1 MQRKFYIL
9 VLMLLIQSP
18 LIFGQ
23 SQTRLDIA
31 LRHIEQNAEKWNL
44 TTSDYANLQISSEA
58 TSKSGITY
66 VYLNQTHDNIP
77 IRNAMMT
84 LVINREGKVV
94 SDMHNFVADA
104 KSKVNKKAPTIT
116 AENAILQSAN
126 HLGVS
131 VKGKPILKSRSDNG
145 KLTFEIPE
153 LTKSSIPAE
162 LKYDMVDNKLVL
174 VWNLNLDMKSSADY
188 WDINIDATKG
198 SFVSKA
204 NFTTYCQHHKDAFA
218 KHDKCA
224 INTFKNIN
232 KKTQRVSQVL
242 ANRAAAT
249 YNVYALPVESP
260 NHGQRSLVSDD
271 KYLAFSPFGWH
282 DTDGA
287 DGAEFTIT
295 RGNNVYAYQDKD
307 DDDDADGT
315 PTEGGAALN
324 FDFPIDLNQDSRE
337 FADAAVTNLFYMVNM
352 MHDISASLG
361 FTEQFGNF
369 QQRNYSGAGDGQDY
383 VLAQA
388 FDGIELHEAG
398 QTDPP
403 KVNNANFST
412 PTDGFNGRMQMF
424 FWENSGGA
432 VSIDSPQSIEGFIS
446 EYGAASFGRVIPN
459 ATETAIIGNVAIAKD
474 ATTNPT
480 LGCNAFTNV
489 SEITGKIALID
500 RGVCEFGRKV
510 LNAQNAGAIA
520 ALVCNISGVNGGNG
534 EEILGMAAGVV
545 GATVTI
551 PSVFLKKSD
560 CDKIRLAIAN
570 GETVQMTFQERER
583 MGAEYLDGALD
594 NGIIAHEFGHGIS
607 TRLTGGRLN
616 SACLNNDE
624 QMGEGWSDYFSL
636 ITTHEEGDKGSDA
649 RGIGTFAA
657 AQQPTGSGIR
667 RYPYSTDMTIN
678 PQTYDDI
685 KGTTAPHPLG
695 EVWTCM
701 LWDMYWG
708 FIDKY
713 GVDLDWNNTESGNYK
728 AAFLVIEGMKMQPC
742 NPNFITGRDA
752 ILRADSIHFNKAN
765 QKIIWESF
773 ARRGLGYFADGGL
786 TTDRNDGTENFDVLP
801 TLIEKLK
808 ITKTATASVDA
819 GGEIDVE
826 INTIN
831 HIPSRQNNVIVTD
844 ELPNGVSYVAGSG
857 SIEPEISGNVLT
869 FSLGNLEYEQRNKI
883 TYKTKTNSTNKST
896 RLAFDNFDNDLTWDI
911 QKNRGS
917 EDWLPNYDIY
927 RSPEVSWHVINVV
940 NETDA
945 LLISTPFTITGTNP
959 AMRFWHKY
967 NTQSGFDGG
976 FLEVIVDGGI
986 PQVVDKSK
994 FFRNAYNS
1002 EIAYATL
1009 AVPALSGFT
1018 GYSGEEWTDSYVDLS
1033 EYIGKTVS
1041 FQFRFA
1047 TDATIAPDADFTGWI
1062 IDDFELLDIFK
1073 YSSQACISAED
1084 GQGEET
1090 CTQAIETVIN
1100 SDGTVSTEDSNN
1112 DYFGVTLTPNPAEDY
1127 VIISASSPYNVTANV
1142 EITNI
1147 DGRLI
1152 YTSLMKIDGKEER
1165 MTLRTN
1171 NLPGGVYLVKI
1182 QSGKNFSIKKLVIK

>member
-18 LIFGQ
+18 MIFGQ

-31 LRHIEQNAEKWNL
+31 LRHLEQNAKKWNL

-66 VYLNQTHDNIP
+66 VYLNQTHENIP

-84 LVINREGKVV
+84 LVINKEGKVL

-104 KSKVNKKAPTIT
+104 KSKINKKS
-116 AENAILQSAN
+116 NAISAEKAILKSAE

-131 VKGKPILKSRSDNG
+131 VRSNPVLKSRSDNG
-145 KLTFEIPE
+145 KLTFDMPE
-153 LTKSSIPAE
+153 FTKSSIPAE
-162 LKYDMVDNKLVL
+162 LKYDLVGNKLVL

-188 WDINIDATKG
+188 WDINVDATTG
-198 SFVSKA
+198 NFVSKA

-260 NHGQRSLVSDD
+260 IHGGRSLVSDD
-271 KYLAFSPFGWH
+271 QYLDFSPFGWH

-295 RGNNVYAYQDKD
+295 RGNNVHAYQDKND
-307 DDDDADGT
+307 DDDVDGI
-315 PTEGGAALN
+315 PTDGGAALN

-337 FADAAVTNLFYMVNM
+337 FADAAVSNLFYMVNM

-361 FTEQFGNF
+361 FTEEFGNF
-369 QQRNYSGAGDGQDY
+369 QQKNYSGSADGQDY

-432 VSIDSPQSIEGFIS
+432 VSIDAPQSIEGFIS
-446 EYGAASFGRVIPN
+446 EYGAASFGKVIPN
-459 ATETAIIGNVAIAKD
+459 ASEEPIIGNVAIAND
-474 ATTNPT
+474 GSTSPT
-480 LGCNAFTNV
+480 LGCNTFTN
-489 SEITGKIALID
+489 TADMAGKIALID
-500 RGVCEFGRKV
+500 RGVCEFGKKV

-534 EEILGMAAGVV
+534 EEVLGMAAGAV
-545 GATVTI
+545 GTSVSI

-560 CDKIRLAIAN
+560 CDKIRFALTN

-636 ITTHEEGDKGSDA
+636 ITTHEEGDQGSDA

-657 AQQPTGSGIR
+657 AQPSTGSGIR
-667 RYPYSTDMTIN
+667 RYPYSTDMSVN
-678 PQTYDDI
+678 PQTFDDI

-742 NPNFITGRDA
+742 SPGFIAGRDA

-765 QKIIWESF
+765 QKTIWEAF
-773 ARRGLGYFADGGL
+773 ARRGLGYFAEGGL

-801 TLIEKLK
+801 TLIETLK
-808 ITKTATASVDA
+808 ITKTSTSSVDA
-819 GGEIDVE
+819 GGEIAVE

-831 HIPSRQNNVIVTD
+831 HVPSRQNNVIVTD
-844 ELPNGVSYVAGSG
+844 ELPDGITYVAGSG
-857 SIEPEISGNVLT
+857 NIEPEISGNVLT
-869 FSLGNLEYEQRNKI
+869 FNLGNLEYLQKSQI
-883 TYKTKTNSTNKST
+883 TYRTKTSSTNKSL
-896 RLAFDNFDNDLTWDI
+896 RLAFDNFDEDLTWDI
-911 QKNRGS
+911 QKNRGG

-927 RSPEVSWHVINVV
+927 RSPEVAWHVINVDT
-940 NETDA
+940 ETDA
-945 LLISTPFTITGTNP
+945 LLISTPFQINGTNP
-959 AMRFWHKY
+959 AMRIWHKY
-967 NTQSGFDGG
+967 NTQNGFDGG

-986 PQVVDKSK
+986 PQIVDKSK
-994 FFRNAYNS
+994 FFRNPYNS
-1002 EIAYATL
+1002 DIAYSTL
-1009 AVPALSGFT
+1009 ALPSLSGFT
-1018 GYSGEEWTDSYVDLS
+1018 GYSGEEWVDSYVDLS
-1033 EYIGKTVS
+1033 DYIGKSVV

-1047 TDATIAPDADFTGWI
+1047 TDATDAPDANFTGWI

-1084 GQGEET
+1084 GQGEQT
-1090 CTQAIETVIN
+1090 CTQGIETIIN
-1100 SDGTVSTEDSNN
+1100 SDGTVSAEDTNN

-1127 VIISASSPYNVTANV
+1127 VVISASSPYKANANV
-1142 EITNI
+1142 EITHI
-1147 DGRLI
+1147 DGRAI
-1152 YTSLMKIDGKEER
+1152 YQTQMTIDGKEER

-1171 NLPGGVYLVKI
+1171 NLPSGIYLVKV
-1182 QSGKNFSIKKLVIK
+1182 QSGKNFSIKKLVIN

>member
-1 MQRKFYIL
+1 
-9 VLMLLIQSP
+9 
-18 LIFGQ
+18 
-23 SQTRLDIA
+23 
-31 LRHIEQNAEKWNL
+31 
-44 TTSDYANLQISSEA
+44 
-58 TSKSGITY
+58 
-66 VYLNQTHDNIP
+66 
-77 IRNAMMT
+77 
-84 LVINREGKVV
+84 
-94 SDMHNFVADA
+94 
-104 KSKVNKKAPTIT
+104 
-116 AENAILQSAN
+116 
-126 HLGVS
+126 
-131 VKGKPILKSRSDNG
+131 
-145 KLTFEIPE
+145 
-153 LTKSSIPAE
+153 
-162 LKYDMVDNKLVL
+162 
-174 VWNLNLDMKSSADY
+174 
-188 WDINIDATKG
+188 
-198 SFVSKA
+198 
-204 NFTTYCQHHKDAFA
+204 
-218 KHDKCA
+218 
-224 INTFKNIN
+224 
-232 KKTQRVSQVL
+232 
-242 ANRAAAT
+242 
-249 YNVYALPVESP
+249 
-260 NHGQRSLVSDD
+260 
-271 KYLAFSPFGWH
+271 
-282 DTDGA
+282 
-287 DGAEFTIT
+287 
-295 RGNNVYAYQDKD
+295 
-307 DDDDADGT
+307 
-315 PTEGGAALN
+315 
-324 FDFPIDLNQDSRE
+324 
-337 FADAAVTNLFYMVNM
+337 
-352 MHDISASLG
+352 
-361 FTEQFGNF
+361 
-369 QQRNYSGAGDGQDY
+369 
-383 VLAQA
+383 
-388 FDGIELHEAG
+388 
-398 QTDPP
+398 
-403 KVNNANFST
+403 
-412 PTDGFNGRMQMF
+412 
-424 FWENSGGA
+424 
-432 VSIDSPQSIEGFIS
+432 
-446 EYGAASFGRVIPN
+446 
-459 ATETAIIGNVAIAKD
+459 
-474 ATTNPT
+474 
-480 LGCNAFTNV
+480 
-489 SEITGKIALID
+489 
-500 RGVCEFGRKV
+500 
-510 LNAQNAGAIA
+510 
-520 ALVCNISGVNGGNG
+520 
-534 EEILGMAAGVV
+534 
-545 GATVTI
+545 
-551 PSVFLKKSD
+551 
-560 CDKIRLAIAN
+560 
-570 GETVQMTFQERER
+570 

-773 ARRGLGYFADGGL
+773 ARRGLGYYADGGS

-959 AMRFWHKY
+959 AMRFSHKY

-1147 DGRLI
+1147 DGRVI